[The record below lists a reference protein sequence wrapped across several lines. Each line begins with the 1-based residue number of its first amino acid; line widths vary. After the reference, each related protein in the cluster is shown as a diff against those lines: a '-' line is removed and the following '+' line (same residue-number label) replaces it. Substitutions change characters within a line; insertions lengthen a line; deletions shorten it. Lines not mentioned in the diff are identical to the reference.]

1 VSRRTLLA
9 LLALL
14 VAACT
19 GGAGQLPAGPALD
32 HRLYVTSNDWHTRI
46 VLAAGAIGPGLIP
59 ERADLAPA
67 AWLAIGWGDATYYP
81 MVDPPSRYAVKAAL
95 LPTASVLHLVPMR
108 DAPRSFPGFE
118 VLEIR
123 VTGAGL
129 QAMLEAI
136 DADFERAGTKRAPVA
151 APGLYPESLFYPAT
165 GTFHLFNT
173 CNRWV
178 AQQLQTAG
186 VPVRAT
192 AVITA
197 EDLMRQLRPL
207 PQVSAARD

>member
-1 VSRRTLLA
+1 MSRRTLLV

-19 GGAGQLPAGPALD
+19 GAAGHLPAGPALD

-46 VLAAGAIGPGLIP
+46 VVAAGDIGPELIP

-67 AWLAIGWGDATYYP
+67 AWLAIGWGDRTYYP
-81 MVDPPSRYAVKAAL
+81 MRDPPLRLAL
-95 LPTASVLHLVPMR
+95 EVALVPTASVLHLVPMPT
-108 DAPRSFPGFE
+108 APRSFPDFE
-118 VLEIR
+118 VLELK

-136 DADFERAGTKRAPVA
+136 DADFERAGAKRAPVA

-178 AQQLQTAG
+178 ASQVQRAG

-192 AVITA
+192 GVITA
-197 EDLMRQLRPL
+197 EDLMRQLRGL
-207 PQVSAARD
+207 PRASDARG